1 MASCFL
7 LQSWA
12 KIRVYQKLFS
22 LFAGTIETMSIEV
35 TCQACRKTYRVKE
48 DVSGKRIRCPSCKE
62 IVVVPVLVQEFYVDD
77 SIQASVVPSGPKGPS
92 GRVPDRKQ
100 RDYTHLRCG
109 AATTIDGPEF
119 QALADPLAQ
128 MVATYCAGCE
138 EVFPIDQFAWS
149 DTGEKISDYY
159 LRYQQLGSPLQNF
172 LVSRTGMFALAAV
185 PFVLAMIAF
194 VIFRNNWLI
203 LAGVFSVVLVIVLHT
218 VALGPIVL
226 KQVVGTSDAR
236 ELQ

>member
-1 MASCFL
+1 
-7 LQSWA
+7 
-12 KIRVYQKLFS
+12 
-22 LFAGTIETMSIEV
+22 MSIEV

-48 DVSGKRIRCPSCKE
+48 DLSGKKILCPSCKE
-62 IVVVPVLVQEFYVDD
+62 IVVVPALVQEFYVDD
-77 SIQASVVPSGPKGPS
+77 SIQTPTFPSGPKGPS
-92 GRVPDRKQ
+92 RRVPGRKE

-109 AATTIDGPEF
+109 TATTIDGPEF
-119 QALADPLAQ
+119 QALADPLAR

-159 LRYQQLGSPLQNF
+159 LRYQQLGSPLQIF
-172 LVSRTGMFALAAV
+172 LVSRTGMFALAGI

-194 VIFRNNWLI
+194 LIFRNNWLI
-203 LAGVFSVVLVIVLHT
+203 FAGVLSVVLVIVLHT
-218 VALGPIVL
+218 VALGPIIL
-226 KQVVGTSDAR
+226 KEVVGTSDSR